1 MNTDECR
8 VSVVTAWNAA
18 EIAALYQSAGWWKPG
33 LDPETVIPAL
43 FSGSFAFAVA
53 YDKNNRAVGMGRVIS
68 DGVADAYLQDVTVAP
83 EYRGLGIGT
92 RIIALLVNTCLC
104 AGVGWIALV
113 AEPGAHTFYE
123 HLGFTVMKDHIAMKY
138 KDSIYEMSGG
148 GPE

>member
-53 YDKNNRAVGMGRVIS
+53 YDKNNRAVGMGRVLSDGIS
-68 DGVADAYLQDVTVAP
+68 DGYIQDVTVVP
-83 EYRGLGIGT
+83 SWRGQGIGK
-92 RIIALLVNTCLC
+92 RIIALLVATCLR

-113 AEPGAHTFYE
+113 AEPGMHTFYE
-123 HLGFTVMKDHIAMKY
+123 PLGFTVMKDYVAMKY
-138 KDSIYEMSGG
+138 DLPGEGHG
-148 GPE
+148 